1 MLLDYFDKRLKEVRE
16 KYKSNA
22 VLTDVEKGVEDI
34 RPLIGIENGDQ
45 ISEKSV
51 KEVGDIT
58 GRLIKTI
65 NSK

>member
-1 MLLDYFDKRLKEVRE
+1 MPKKF
-16 KYKSNA
+16 KSNS
-22 VLTDVEKGVEDI
+22 VVTDVEKGVLEI